1 MIRLLVENAQEYREA
16 LPETG
21 IFDKFDCT
29 ISITCP
35 EDTLI
40 KEIEE
45 ISFFT
50 KACINVVDITV
61 KNAET
66 KYNMIQVDLTEVP
79 IHVAERRTERALPRK
94 TAPKSKA
101 KPKSDTPKTT
111 ETPNSDLTD

>member
-21 IFDKFDCT
+21 IFEKFDCT
-29 ISITCP
+29 VSITCP

-40 KEIEE
+40 KEIDD

-50 KACINVVDITV
+50 RACINVVDITV

-79 IHVAERRTERALPRK
+79 IHVAERRAERPFVRPTPK
-94 TAPKSKA
+94 TKT
-101 KPKSDTPKTT
+101 KPKNDTPKTT
-111 ETPNSDLTD
+111 ETPDSDLTD